1 LLIGEE
7 NQLLL
12 LVNGAGLSG
21 NGASM
26 SFSEP
31 VRWVDDPTL
40 CCVGEAVVVIAAEED
55 GFLDRDMK
63 ERAWVGVVKC
73 VCVWGGGGKTG
84 SCTLDGEEKRREEKR
99 TARFWNWIL
108 MLPTL

>member
-1 LLIGEE
+1 
-7 NQLLL
+7 LL
-12 LVNGAGLSG
+12 LVDGPGLSG

-55 GFLDRDMK
+55 GGLDRNMK
-63 ERAWVGVVKC
+63 GRAWLC
-73 VCVWGGGGKTG
+73 VCVGFPL
-84 SCTLDGEEKRREEKR
+84 SSFTLISLMNLNG
-99 TARFWNWIL
+99 AAFWNTCLQCLDIIYSANR
-108 MLPTL
+108 